1 MNNKKEYFGYN
12 EEKILNLRSLI
23 HRKLY
28 NAYKKQIYSYID
40 FIINNDDISLYFS
53 LPQINENNLNKNTK
67 KKSLILNTIF
77 IESLAYGNTLNSIN
91 VKDCNNQTHRS
102 CAPAFMMN
110 LILNLFM
117 IIDKPNNILLDN
129 ILVNEDEK
137 KLKIIQEP
145 PSIRSQNERFNKFFL
160 ESNNFETLNSESTTY
175 LNFCDV
181 VFKFIDNNFRK
192 FDSNYKFDGLSYTIL
207 NKNNE
212 PDLRETMYVYIDAA
226 FNIISFLKDNYKTEK
241 YLATVTNRRTVI

>member
-12 EEKILNLRSLI
+12 EEKILNLRSLL
-23 HRKLY
+23 HKNDY
-28 NAYKKQIYSYID
+28 NTYKKQIYSYID

-53 LPQINENNLNKNTK
+53 LPQISETNLNKNSKQKT
-67 KKSLILNTIF
+67 LIINTIF
-77 IESLAYGNTLNSIN
+77 IEALAYGNTLSSIK
-91 VKDCNNQTHRS
+91 VKDCKNQTHRS

-117 IIDKPNNILLDN
+117 IINNPNNILLDN
-129 ILVNEDEK
+129 ILVNEYENNL
-137 KLKIIQEP
+137 KLVQEP
-145 PSIRSQNERFNKFFL
+145 PSIRSQNERFNEFFL
-160 ESNNFETLNSESTTY
+160 KSYKFQKLNSESITY

-192 FDSNYKFDGLSYTIL
+192 FDSKYKFDGLSYTIL
-207 NKNNE
+207 NSNNE
-212 PDLRETMYVYIDAA
+212 PDLRETMYIYLDTA

-241 YLATVTNRRTVI
+241 YLATLTNRRTLI